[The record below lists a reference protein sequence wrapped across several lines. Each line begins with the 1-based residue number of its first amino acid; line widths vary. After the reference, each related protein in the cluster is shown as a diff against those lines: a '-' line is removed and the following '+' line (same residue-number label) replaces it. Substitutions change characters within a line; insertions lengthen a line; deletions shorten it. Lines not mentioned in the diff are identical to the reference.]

1 MQPTLF
7 AGTATVRKRTQGG
20 VASLPRERESK
31 PKRYELVQ
39 GDCFEWL
46 GKQPND
52 SIHAVI
58 TDPPFG
64 LLEYRPDQITKL
76 RAGRGG
82 VWRIPPKLD
91 GCLRKPLPRFTVLS
105 PEELKGLESFFRC
118 WAEKVVK
125 VLVPGGHVFIASNP
139 LLSPLVSSALMMS
152 GFERRGEIIRLV
164 RTLRGGDRPK
174 LAEKEY
180 DFVSVMPRSCYEPW
194 GLFRKPISEN
204 RVSQNLVKWGTGG
217 LRRTPNGRPFPDV
230 LKSETPPD
238 VEVRTASHPSLK
250 PQKFL
255 RQLVWG
261 SLPMQRGVILD
272 PFMGSG
278 STIAAAEALGYESVG
293 IELDTHFYQMA
304 VGSVPKLAG
313 IKAAWESFEG
323 ANGNS
328 AQDKIKSKSL
338 SLSF

>member
-1 MQPTLF
+1 
-7 AGTATVRKRTQGG
+7 
-20 VASLPRERESK
+20 
-31 PKRYELVQ
+31 
-39 GDCFEWL
+39 
-46 GKQPND
+46 
-52 SIHAVI
+52 
-58 TDPPFG
+58 
-64 LLEYRPDQITKL
+64 
-76 RAGRGG
+76 
-82 VWRIPPKLD
+82 
-91 GCLRKPLPRFTVLS
+91 
-105 PEELKGLESFFRC
+105 
-118 WAEKVVK
+118 
-125 VLVPGGHVFIASNP
+125 VFIASNP

-180 DFVSVMPRSCYEPW
+180 DFVSVMPRSCYAT
-194 GLFRKPISEN
+194 GRLCGKPISEN

-304 VGSVPKLAG
+304 VESVPKLAG

-323 ANGNS
+323 PNGNS
-328 AQDKIKSKSL
+328 AQNKIKSL